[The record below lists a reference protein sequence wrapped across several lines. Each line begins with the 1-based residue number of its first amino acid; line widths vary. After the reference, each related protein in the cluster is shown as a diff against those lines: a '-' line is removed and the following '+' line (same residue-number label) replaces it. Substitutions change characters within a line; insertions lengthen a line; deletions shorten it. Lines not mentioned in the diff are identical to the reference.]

1 MSNNTGTGFW
11 VVLALMVILSIVAI
25 FEVAIRFMSRRTGF
39 ARTASRQRQTAAL
52 GHR

>member
-25 FEVAIRFMSRRTGF
+25 FEAAVRFVLHRTGL
-39 ARTASRQRQTAAL
+39 ARTASQQRQTAAL